1 MNRTSSDLELT
12 PQLRLSGFQMSFE
25 RNELTVP
32 KLSALCLRRI
42 ASFARADALVEESA
56 LHRVARQSER
66 CSEVLAR
73 RLVPPTPKLKLAERG
88 VVERIAREAIRVSD
102 SMYLFE
108 PAFRTFVLRDGDG
121 PVQCYDW
128 RRTNGQQLVIE

>member
-1 MNRTSSDLELT
+1 GVWLCWKVWAARADLQVGVLAVIPSQTEGLRPCIAILMNRTSRDLDLT

-32 KLSALCLRRI
+32 KLSVLCLRRI

-66 CSEVLAR
+66 
-73 RLVPPTPKLKLAERG
+73 
-88 VVERIAREAIRVSD
+88 
-102 SMYLFE
+102 
-108 PAFRTFVLRDGDG
+108 
-121 PVQCYDW
+121 
-128 RRTNGQQLVIE
+128 